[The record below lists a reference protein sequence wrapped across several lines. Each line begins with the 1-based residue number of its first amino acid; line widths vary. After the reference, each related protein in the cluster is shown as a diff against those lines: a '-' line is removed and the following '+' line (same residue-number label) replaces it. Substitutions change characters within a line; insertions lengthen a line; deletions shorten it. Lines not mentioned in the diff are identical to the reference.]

1 MNLIPKNLS
10 QLRRIALAVLLA
22 SFAILETPT
31 ISAQELGKTITSPF
45 GIARQPSASESG
57 TDGDTFVDPET
68 GEVGHIIRNPF
79 GVANPEGVD
88 TGIDIPDNGEEVG
101 GIITSPFGVPASD
114 DIDTGVDVFDEDEE
128 YLISLPDDEESDME
142 DSEDV
147 DEIDDAENEDETS
160 DDVKE
165 LEGESYEATTEKY
178 VPVIDNPTRGV
189 EYPTIIFSLV
199 GTCGGNSVTS
209 DPDSSSI
216 PTLNVPFDKPF
227 TIYPD
232 LLEGS
237 WPSGNPTWT
246 ISASANNPILSAGV
260 TDLTEINLPSTP
272 EHKTIQTAG
281 IPYGEYT
288 ISATAV
294 VAGINYTQSINIKIN
309 GLNLLIDSDNN
320 GVIDFNDKKHD
331 NLGKIIGIN
340 NLDIDRNEIPNF
352 ADGFDCLNGGESAT
366 GKSAPFTELKL
377 SVSSQ
382 LTLSDY
388 SIELTFAESPYTVT
402 RKPTGITSHPYYYIP
417 PDQEEDFPPDA
428 EKRQLRIWTKNGGE
442 ARLKAKITESIPGHR
457 VPPNERIPL
466 NILFSDNNREVTL
479 YVEAINPS
487 KTTTGNQITAKL
499 YKSTEVSSDSVK
511 AIAVKVD
518 SVTPNETSDG
528 SKAIK
533 IMIETDIN
541 AEKLIDP
548 VSYLTTRY
556 YTTAQKSDHQV
567 NITATIEPQISGVP
581 VYFEVI
587 DPDDLSPYEGKT
599 YAPETNSNVG
609 NENLFANDNLDVD
622 DVNNKKSMKAP
633 SNYAI
638 FQNACLREVGDE
650 DRFTRYATT
659 NDSGEATIRLDIT
672 NKCSGDNYIVR
683 ASCVNPDI
691 APNELRPFDK
701 YSTEPPPTLPSS
713 PSSGNEINN
722 ILDSLQYE
730 DETTIAQTALL
741 VAWKRTYIEH
751 ANMYKKGATVTK
763 QADSGDRELIVDNIG
778 DFYPECAVTVFLPQ
792 TGSTNH
798 NANVASI
805 VAATNTIVLDR
816 DLPCDVPKYSGVKL
830 NNNTSDNEC
839 YSNDTSY
846 LSKAFGGDP
855 GGIDG
860 GAFIEF
866 KHLVIIV
873 NGTPIQHN
881 VPKYTEFPND
891 NTEIRQYCS
900 AWFIHDNLTNTML
913 LLAAKSFQN
922 RDPNHSLLGLTNIP
936 QKQARIF
943 NEAITNAGANQ
954 PERDNIKRD
963 STVHEIGHIWK
974 IKPDQTNEFKHVDN
988 HQERKKNHD
997 NSDECIMNYNRIR
1010 KDSKVE
1016 FCLDCLKKIRQQSH
1030 L

>member
-22 SFAILETPT
+22 SFAILDTT
-31 ISAQELGKTITSPF
+31 SISAQEPGRTITSPF
-45 GIARQPSASESG
+45 GVANPYMNASDASESG

-88 TGIDIPDNGEEVG
+88 TGIDIPDSEEEEVG
-101 GIITSPFGVPASD
+101 GIITNPFGVPD
-114 DIDTGVDVFDEDEE
+114 PDGIDTGVDVFDEDEE
-128 YLISLPDDEESDME
+128 YLISLPDDEESEVE

-599 YAPETNSNVG
+599 YAPETNSNIG

-713 PSSGNEINN
+713 PSNGNEINN

-751 ANMYKKGATVTK
+751 ANMYKKGATVTVE
-763 QADSGDRELIVDNIG
+763 ASGNSSSLTVDNPSDFSGESSPGEG
-778 DFYPECAVTVFLPQ
+778 DGSEITIFLPPNGA
-792 TGSTNH
+792 TSY
-798 NANVASI
+798 VRRVVSI
-805 VAATNTIVLDR
+805 SGNNIILNNS
-816 DLPCDVPKYSGVKL
+816 LPVIIPKYSGIII
-830 NNNTSDNEC
+830 NNETSH
-839 YSNDTSY
+839 YSSESYTSY
-846 LSKAFGGDP
+846 LTNAYGGDP
-855 GGIDG
+855 GGLDG

-866 KHLVIIV
+866 KDINIHY
-873 NGTPIQHN
+873 
-881 VPKYTEFPND
+881 VPKYTEFPNA
-891 NTEIRQYCS
+891 TTMYKYGEK
-900 AWFIHDNLTNTML
+900 WFIHNQTVNVML
-913 LLAAKSFQN
+913 LVAATRRSDGILGGTGVGTNQSFILVESHLNQYDEN
-922 RDPNHSLLGLTNIP
+922 TELFLNVIRD
-936 QKQARIF
+936 
-943 NEAITNAGANQ
+943 
-954 PERDNIKRD
+954 
-963 STVHEIGHIWK
+963 TVTHKIGHIWDLA
-974 IKPDQTNEFKHVDN
+974 PETVDQHIDSK
-988 HQERKKNHD
+988 
-997 NSDECIMNYNRIR
+997 YIR
-1010 KDSKVE
+1010 KTNHEETDQCFMSYTTNDTDSVE
-1016 FCLDCLKKIRQQSH
+1016 ELCLDCLMYLRNKNNF
-1030 L
+1030 